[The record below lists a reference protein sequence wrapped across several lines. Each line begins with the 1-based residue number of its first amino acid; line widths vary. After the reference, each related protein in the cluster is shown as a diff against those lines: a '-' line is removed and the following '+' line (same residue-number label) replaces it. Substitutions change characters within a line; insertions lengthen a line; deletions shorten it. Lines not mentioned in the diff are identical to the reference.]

1 MDESLDTVFYTG
13 ESCKGRDPGDGP
25 CDALARGIAL
35 FYRCPGVQINAR
47 DEFLTRLVFFFC
59 LLILIAT
66 VVHQFADW
74 WDGVGLHLDQ
84 IEIPFTTN
92 IKRTLG
98 GHDAAHLTFFFAYA
112 HLAALD
118 GQ

>member
-13 ESCKGRDPGDGP
+13 ESSKWRDPGDFTRDDLSR
-25 CDALARGIAL
+25 CVAL
-35 FYRCPGVQINAR
+35 FYGCPRVNFSALDGL
-47 DEFLTRLVFFFC
+47 LTHLVFFFC

-84 IEIPFTTN
+84 IEIPFTGN
-92 IKRTLG
+92 IKRTLS
-98 GHDAAHLTFFFAYA
+98 GHDTD
-112 HLAALD
+112 HLAIFID
-118 GQ
+118 